1 MELLKNYCALQE
13 MVIHCKFDIDY
24 NVFIILYMNFCEIT
38 CTSKDLILFF
48 ELLPLKSANKTKI
61 IP

>member
-24 NVFIILYMNFCEIT
+24 NVFIIYEHICI
-38 CTSKDLILFF
+38 
-48 ELLPLKSANKTKI
+48 
-61 IP
+61 